1 MFKKEAHM
9 SFDKGKK
16 RAFLFS
22 IVLTGVLLCVPA
34 LFGQTVQVTIV
45 DFAFDPQNL
54 EIEIGTTVQWT
65 NFDGATHTTT
75 ANDGTWDSG
84 NLSQGES
91 FSFTFNETGTFDYI
105 CDIHPFM
112 TGTVEVTMPTPAE
125 DEINAS
131 VPDGFELFPNYPN
144 PFNPGTNISYAL
156 PSQADV
162 RVEVFNILG
171 EKVITLKDGVQPAG
185 NYTVTWDSK
194 DSKGNPVSSG
204 IYFYRV
210 STDGHHAEGK
220 MMLVR

>member
-1 MFKKEAHM
+1 M
-9 SFDKGKK
+9 SFAIGRN

-22 IVLTGVLLCVPA
+22 ILLAGVLLCMPSA
-34 LFGQTVQVTIV
+34 FAQTVQVTIV
-45 DFAFDPQNL
+45 DFAFDPDSI
-54 EIEIGTTVQWT
+54 EIVIGTTVEWT
-65 NFDGATHTTT
+65 NLGDAPHTTT

-84 NLSQGES
+84 TLSNGGS
-91 FSFTFNETGTFDYI
+91 FSFTFNETGVYDYI
-105 CDIHPFM
+105 CTIHPSM
-112 TGTVEVTMPTPAE
+112 EGVVVVTMPTPAE
-125 DEINAS
+125 DEIDAS

-156 PSQADV
+156 PSQSHV

-171 EKVITLKDGVQPAG
+171 EKVKTLQDGLQPAG

-210 STDGHHAEGK
+210 STDVHRAWGK